1 MRVISAR
8 CREYSIMDYRSIVSN
23 IYELHDPSKLSQLD
37 IILRTFQGREEALI
51 RELRRKFNISDE
63 EYQHIHR
70 GGAHAATPPPPSYQE
85 STVDA
90 PMLPGGAG
98 GVIPV
103 QAQAVSFNSG
113 EYITA
118 QDVKIHE
125 DHIPMTTGGLGQPIG
140 NRGVYQI
147 TNPDGTVSYAVAQPG
162 GPGAGGSMPRS
173 SNGHALS
180 MRGFQ
185 DQHGRAVV
193 MVEEDRRGRAFGYNC
208 GRACFT
214 IYVVFVSF
222 IIISSVIS
230 AMLSRPSNDD
240 DEKNK
245 KQDDDANLDDD
256 INSRRSMRG
265 LRGASSFIVEEGAN
279 LVLDKVSDLL
289 VKMKL

>member
-1 MRVISAR
+1 VRVISAR

-63 EYQHIHR
+63 EYQHVHQ
-70 GGAHAATPPPPSYQE
+70 GGAPNPPPSYQE

-90 PMLPGGAG
+90 PIPPGGGG

-125 DHIPMTTGGLGQPIG
+125 DHIPMTTGGLGHPIGNRGGLGQPIGNRGGSGHPLG

-147 TNPDGTVSYAVAQPG
+147 TNPDGTVSYVSQP
-162 GPGAGGSMPRS
+162 R
-173 SNGHALS
+173 
-180 MRGFQ
+180 
-185 DQHGRAVV
+185 VV
-193 MVEEDRRGRAFGYNC
+193 MVEEDRRGQTFGYNC

-230 AMLSRPSNDD
+230 AIFSRPSNDD

-245 KQDDDANLDDD
+245 KQDDDTNPNDDD
-256 INSRRSMRG
+256 NTRRSMRG
-265 LRGASSFIVEEGAN
+265 LRGASSFILEEGG
-279 LVLDKVSDLL
+279 
-289 VKMKL
+289 